1 MMKYQDLQLIG
12 RAEKINFPEL
22 GLSGVPARI
31 DTGAKTSAIWA
42 SGIKEKDGTLEFVLF
57 ARKSPFYT
65 GKKLSTRQ
73 YTQRVISTSTGMA
86 QSRYIVRLLI
96 ELKGKKIRASFSL
109 ANRSKQV
116 YPVLIGRRILRG
128 KFLVDVKSGTP
139 LLDEEHKRS
148 SRLQTGLQT
157 RKELS

>member
-1 MMKYQDLQLIG
+1 MKYQDLQLIG
-12 RAEKINFPEL
+12 RAEKVNFPEL
-22 GLSGVPARI
+22 GLNGVPARI

-42 SGIKEKDGTLEFVLF
+42 SSVKEKDGTLEFVLF
-57 ARKSPFYT
+57 GKKSPFYT
-65 GKKLSTRQ
+65 GKKLSTRH
-73 YTQRVISTSTGMA
+73 YTQRMISSSTGTT
-86 QSRYIVRLLI
+86 QSRYVVRLLI

-116 YPVLIGRRILRG
+116 YPVLIGRRVLRG

-148 SRLQTGLQT
+148 SQLQAGLRV
-157 RKELS
+157 RKELT